1 LQQIAAAAAL
11 LQPSLHQAGA
21 AATVAAEVEVD
32 LLLPHT
38 TLSTT
43 PSSTSTATA
52 AAAAPAPAATLRQPD
67 AAFFTSPVA
76 DLSCSG
82 KLAS

>member
-21 AATVAAEVEVD
+21 AAEVEVD